1 MLSNYVFGAHAVLLC
16 YDITNFDSF
25 QNLED
30 WYRVVR
36 RTFEKAPKMPYCA
49 LLANKCDL
57 SHMRTVRNEVHNRF
71 ADENELV
78 APDAKV
84 HRDAQIRPQTS
95 ADHLCRPFVSGRTRG
110 RSQCQEAS
118 STAAHSTSAAAVAS
132 QQRSRSSL
140 TRSSGLGCGPP
151 ISTRRR
157 APRCARCSRGGC
169 PRRLSA
175 SRQRRS

>member
-57 SHMRTVRNEVHNRF
+57 SHMRTVRNEV
-71 ADENELV
+71 ATM
-78 APDAKV
+78 KQSWCV
-84 HRDAQIRPQTS
+84 HHHRITV
-95 ADHLCRPFVSGRTRG
+95 VSG
-110 RSQCQEAS
+110 A
-118 STAAHSTSAAAVAS
+118 
-132 QQRSRSSL
+132 
-140 TRSSGLGCGPP
+140 
-151 ISTRRR
+151 
-157 APRCARCSRGGC
+157 
-169 PRRLSA
+169 
-175 SRQRRS
+175 

>member
-71 ADENELV
+71 ADEIELV
-78 APDAKV
+78 GYAPF
-84 HRDAQIRPQTS
+84 RRP
-95 ADHLCRPFVSGRTRG
+95 
-110 RSQCQEAS
+110 
-118 STAAHSTSAAAVAS
+118 
-132 QQRSRSSL
+132 
-140 TRSSGLGCGPP
+140 
-151 ISTRRR
+151 
-157 APRCARCSRGGC
+157 
-169 PRRLSA
+169 
-175 SRQRRS
+175 

>member
-78 APDAKV
+78 GYAPF
-84 HRDAQIRPQTS
+84 RRPW
-95 ADHLCRPFVSGRTRG
+95 R
-110 RSQCQEAS
+110 
-118 STAAHSTSAAAVAS
+118 
-132 QQRSRSSL
+132 
-140 TRSSGLGCGPP
+140 
-151 ISTRRR
+151 
-157 APRCARCSRGGC
+157 
-169 PRRLSA
+169 
-175 SRQRRS
+175 